1 MWTKFPLKNV
11 VFVKKKKKSFLFD
24 SNTTFS
30 VVFVS
35 NTTLV
40 VISFKILGIFFYFF
54 AKHWEYTKF
63 ISKVRRNL
71 WHQDDL
77 ILNPLQLLK
86 LWLGVKVRVR
96 VPFAWSCREDMLC
109 WWPWPPYPFQ
119 YRDKDIHTYPGRHNL
134 KSFLAANSTQN
145 YFLIAHMLSF
155 LWHSR
160 PKWCI

>member
-1 MWTKFPLKNV
+1 MFNTTPNTNYCFKMWTKFPLKNV
-11 VFVKKKKKSFLFD
+11 VFVKKKKSFLFD

-86 LWLGVKVRVR
+86 LWVGVKVRVR

-109 WWPWPPYPFQ
+109 WWPWPPSPFQ
-119 YRDKDIHTYPGRHNL
+119 YGDKDIHIQ
-134 KSFLAANSTQN
+134 AATTCRTSSQR
-145 YFLIAHMLSF
+145 I
-155 LWHSR
+155 W
-160 PKWCI
+160 PKIIFS